1 MSEHTPGP
9 WRIGLAH
16 MQGAI
21 RIEAEDSPHIGSVR
35 YSQNP
40 KLNRERGEA
49 NARLIAAAP
58 DLLAA
63 AKEMIPAIGKL
74 RGIDPVD
81 AAHDLAVEDLNGPE
95 DRLLAAIVK
104 AEGRL

>member
-9 WRIGLAH
+9 WTTEKEGSGGIIVKRGALFDDAICRIVTAFAG
-16 MQGAI
+16 
-21 RIEAEDSPHIGSVR
+21 AED
-35 YSQNP
+35 
-40 KLNRERGEA
+40 

-74 RGIDPVD
+74 RGVDLVD
-81 AAHDLAVEDLNGPE
+81 AAHDLAVEALNGPE